1 MASKKT
7 LEHYLRQLRLIE
19 EHREKWAE
27 QNIRRHYRDLM
38 TDLQEF
44 LGVEYAKLAQD
55 DKLTYEILHSKGQY
69 ARFIEEVERRINKFT
84 PKASQEIRDTVQLTY
99 KKCFEGM
106 VDAVEKSE
114 TYEELKLNLKG
125 VRAVTPDVV
134 KNAVSNEYM
143 EKALEKNHKAV
154 IYDIKQQIG
163 IGLSQGDRMSTMARR
178 ISEQLDKDYRR
189 AVMIARTECHRV
201 REAGFQDSSARI
213 SEKLKETDSDY
224 VMTKT
229 WMTMNDGAVR
239 PYRVK
244 GKKGHKTVV
253 KSKGPDHTKMHGVI
267 ALVEDKFDLGDGV
280 TAISPGQSGVAGHD
294 INCRC
299 YTSKDLML
307 KSEYEKV
314 SGKKVEVA
322 DPSKP
327 YEAKEK
333 TMLEDKETII
343 SNKDAFL
350 LEKAN
355 LEAKQYADIWKDPVT
370 VKDYADKKG
379 AISAKR
385 DYFKDRLAKYEEDKA
400 QGKFDED
407 ILDAFIKKNQDL
419 LKLLD
424 EFEKNGEAYLKLI
437 DDIADADKTI
447 ALIDDQIKAVRQ
459 KIMKLKGIDVDEMQ
473 KEIDSLI
480 DEINKLKK
488 PKPKQLSA
496 DEVLE
501 QITLEEK
508 YHTGNFGDITGKQY
522 LTNPDIK
529 NNVDDALEHY
539 KAKYLDKLSN
549 DPDYDGV
556 FAKKYKELQNF
567 VDEVNN
573 AQKLSDVDDSILK
586 EAISGLF
593 DPGEYEDLFDVKNY
607 TVQDYLNNKDGLAKK
622 LDDAYEYNKEN
633 LNIMLAGD
641 PNYKGMWKQDV
652 DILDDFFKKVEQA
665 KKLDTTKLSK
675 ADDLILKESLNDMYE
690 TATSNVDLYNFTVED
705 YLKNKNGK
713 AKDFDDAYAY
723 AKQKHTSDPSSGWWK
738 GEFEVLD
745 HFHTLVEQAKQMQ
758 LSNPATQSAL
768 QTVFKDLPK
777 SVQKDFFEKF
787 FPDAVADLDEFVE
800 DLGHKTLEELE
811 SFVGI
816 SKKAEMGEFVSKAL
830 VNAIDDDTF
839 EEIAKLEKQLAK
851 KQDELVKIRKRYG
864 LEDDKF
870 SQARKDAAYWF
881 TTDNGGAEAADNVL
895 RDKCGEIWK
904 QATQAQ
910 KESAYEYTRSFHKY
924 NEPLRGIEYGTSK
937 FVGVGNVD
945 MENIGVSYSG
955 FAKGEVKKLIDDLT
969 DIIDESTY
977 DHDMWFQR
985 GTSLSGMDKFF
996 NIDPSD
1002 FNLSEK
1008 ELADKLL
1015 GTTPTEYGFMSTG
1028 VAKGKGMNLSG
1039 SGVTMNIYAP
1049 KGTKMLYC
1057 EPFSA
1062 FGNGQGKKWDGIKTQ
1077 SSISSEAEML
1087 FQRGTKFRVTK
1098 VEKSGSRWYI
1108 DMEVISQER

>member
-1 MASKKT
+1 
-7 LEHYLRQLRLIE
+7 
-19 EHREKWAE
+19 
-27 QNIRRHYRDLM
+27 M

-55 DKLTYEILHSKGQY
+55 DKLTYEILHAKGQY
-69 ARFIEEVERRINKFT
+69 ARFIEEVEQRINKFT

-125 VRAVTPDVV
+125 IKAVTPDVI
-134 KNAVSNEYM
+134 KNAVSNSFM
-143 EKALEKNHKAV
+143 EDALEKNHKAV

-163 IGLSQGDRMSTMARR
+163 VGLSQGDRMSTMARR

-189 AVMIARTECHRV
+189 AVMITRTECHRV

-244 GKKGHKTVV
+244 GKKGHKTIV
-253 KSKGPDHTKMHGVI
+253 KGKGPDHTKMHGVI
-267 ALVEDKFDLGDGV
+267 ALVDDKFDLGDGV

-322 DPSKP
+322 DPAKP

-333 TMLEDKETII
+333 LMLEDKEVLVA
-343 SNKDAFL
+343 NKDAFL
-350 LEKAN
+350 LEKAK
-355 LEAKQYADIWKDPVT
+355 LESKEYKNIWKDPVT
-370 VKDYADKKG
+370 VNDYADKKD

-385 DYFKDRLAKYEEDKA
+385 DYFQDKLKEFKEARA
-400 QGKFDED
+400 QGKVIGVYDTLEEMD
-407 ILDAFIKKNQDL
+407 GRIQRLEDL

-424 EFEKNGEAYLKLI
+424 EFEKNGEAYFKLI
-437 DDIADADKTI
+437 DDIADANKTI

-488 PKPKQLSA
+488 PKKVADKA
-496 DEVLE
+496 DEALENVILDGYEYALDFDEVTGSMYLNNPEAKEQVDDVLE
-501 QITLEEK
+501 M
-508 YHTGNFGDITGKQY
+508 
-522 LTNPDIK
+522 
-529 NNVDDALEHY
+529 Y
-539 KAKYLDKLSN
+539 KAKYLKKLSN
-549 DPDYDGV
+549 DPDYNGV
-556 FAKKYKELQNF
+556 YATKYHKLQKF
-567 VDEVNN
+567 VDDVNN
-573 AQKLSDVDDSILK
+573 AQKLSTVDDSILK
-586 EAISGLF
+586 KAISGLF
-593 DPGEYEDLFDVKNY
+593 DPGEHEDLFDVKNY

-622 LDDAYEYNKEN
+622 LDDAYKYNKEQ
-633 LNIMLAGD
+633 LDLILAGD

-745 HFHTLVEQAKQMQ
+745 HFNTLVEEAKQMQ

-768 QTVFKDLPK
+768 QTKFKDLPK

-787 FPDAVADLDEFVE
+787 FPDASAGLDEFVK

-816 SKKAEMGEFVSKAL
+816 SKKAEIGEFVSKAL

-839 EEIAKLEKQLAK
+839 EEIAKLEKQLTK
-851 KQDELVKIRKRYG
+851 KQDELAKIRKRYG

-881 TTDNGGAEAADNVL
+881 TTDNGGAEAADGVL

-904 QATQAQ
+904 QATKAQ
-910 KESAYEYTRSFHKY
+910 KDSAYEYTRSYHKY

-1062 FGNGQGKKWDGIKTQ
+1062 FGNGSGKNWDGIKTQ
-1077 SSISSEAEML
+1077 SSIGGEAEML
-1087 FQRGTKFRVTK
+1087 FQRNTKFRVTK